1 MTERNFRFLQGAY
14 LFIALSLDSS
24 TMIQAIII
32 MYVYEGLTNLRIP
45 MIVSK
50 LRYGK
55 DFVYD
60 PFSNSKFRI
69 KCDAERAQRVMA
81 AIFLYVTYFMFPE
94 PAWFGPWF
102 LASIFLM
109 AGVTSMCPSVMF
121 LRWVGFR

>member
-1 MTERNFRFLQGAY
+1 MTERSFRLLQGIY
-14 LFIALSLDSS
+14 LLITLSLDNAY
-24 TMIQAIII
+24 MMYALIIV
-32 MYVYEGLTNLRIP
+32 YVYEGLTNLRLP

-50 LRYGK
+50 IRYGK

-60 PFSNSKFRI
+60 PFIRENYRI
-69 KCDAERAQRVMA
+69 PCDAERAQRVLA

-102 LASIFLM
+102 LVSIFLM
-109 AGVTSMCPSVMF
+109 AGITSMCPSVMF